1 MSRDLLVLGAT
12 GSDVVSVHMAG
23 FEVAVAS
30 LRGPG
35 KDENED
41 GALVVDL
48 GEGGIALAVADGMGG
63 MSHGALAA
71 KLTLGALEST
81 LASRAPGSSRRAAI
95 VEGIE
100 RAHVEVLTHC
110 DGGGATLVAA
120 VLTGAEAQIVHS
132 GDAEA
137 LVIGGGGKLRHRTV
151 PHSPVGYAQ
160 AAGLLTE
167 AEALIHPE
175 RHVVSSG
182 VGVEGIEI
190 QVGPKVATRVRD
202 TVLLASDGLFDN
214 VVEGEVLEIAPRG
227 TPEDAAERL
236 IELAR
241 GRMLASLDSM
251 DPLDLG
257 KPDDLTLVVARRAR
271 SGRRAARRPP
281 GATP

>member
-12 GSDVVSVHMAG
+12 GADVVVVSMAG

-30 LRGPG
+30 VRGPG

-48 GEGGIALAVADGMGG
+48 GEGGLALAVADGMGG

-71 KLTLGALEST
+71 KLTLGALERALT
-81 LASRAPGSSRRAAI
+81 GRAPGSSRRAAI

-100 RAHVEVLTHC
+100 RAHADVLGKC
-110 DGGGATLVAA
+110 NGGGATLVAA

-137 LVIGGGGKLRHRTV
+137 LVVGGGGKLRHRTV

-167 AEALIHPE
+167 AEAMIHPE

-190 QVGPKVATRVRD
+190 QVGPKVVTRVRD

-214 VVEGEVLEIAPRG
+214 VVEDELLEIAPRG
-227 TPEDAAERL
+227 RPEHAAERL

-241 GRMLASLDSM
+241 ERMMASLDSA
-251 DPLDLG
+251 DPLGLG
-257 KPDDLTLVVARRAR
+257 KPDDLTLVIARRAR
-271 SGRRAARRPP
+271 GRAAR
-281 GATP
+281 